1 MTERTVVGLPTGPSS
16 GPLTNAQWQVMMAI
30 MDTIIAPC
38 PESAIPAGQKS
49 ALLANCDKSTLK
61 AFLDE
66 KPSNMPLFQEILK
79 RLLANLHADKLSA
92 IGTVC
97 SLLG

>member
-1 MTERTVVGLPTGPSS
+1 
-16 GPLTNAQWQVMMAI
+16 MMAI

-38 PESAIPAGQKS
+38 PESVIPADQKS
-49 ALLANCDKSTLK
+49 ALLTNCDDSTLK

>member
-1 MTERTVVGLPTGPSS
+1 MATRTRIDLPEGPSS
-16 GPLTNAQWQVMMAI
+16 GPLTDAQWQVLMAI

-38 PESAIPAGQKS
+38 PESTIPAGQTS
-49 ALLANCDKSTLK
+49 ALLTNCDASTLH
-61 AFLDE
+61 AFLAE
-66 KPSNMPLFQEILK
+66 TPSNMPLFQEILK

>member
-1 MTERTVVGLPTGPSS
+1 MTNRTTIGLAKGPSS
-16 GPLTNAQWQVMMAI
+16 GPLTDAQWQVLMAI

-38 PESAIPAGQKS
+38 PESTITAGQTNT
-49 ALLANCDKSTLK
+49 LLQNCDESTLK

-66 KPSNMPLFQEILK
+66 TPSKMPLFQEILK

-92 IGTVC
+92 IGTIC